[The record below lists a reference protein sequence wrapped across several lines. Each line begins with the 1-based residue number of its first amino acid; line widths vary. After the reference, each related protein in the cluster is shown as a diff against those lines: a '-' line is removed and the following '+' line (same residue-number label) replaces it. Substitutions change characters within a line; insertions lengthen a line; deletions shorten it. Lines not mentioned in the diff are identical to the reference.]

1 MSGAQELGAIL
12 VAVGFIGVF
21 VKSGFN
27 ILMTLGLTALAAFLA
42 VVICEIGGK
51 T

>member
-1 MSGAQELGAIL
+1 MSGQDLGMIL
-12 VAVGFIGVF
+12 IAVGFLGVL